1 MREPRTLRRLPR
13 SLDDIRGL
21 RVARWIRESTAGQYD
36 RFGPA
41 SQREQQDRFIDRHN
55 LVDTGLVFQVA
66 HSGTTVWRSVTM
78 TEMLAEARA
87 GAFDLLLAGYSDRW
101 QRNLRRTLELLEDGL
116 HPAGVALVMCDR
128 RILSSDPQDW
138 DELISEA
145 AGAEKYSR
153 RLSERITDGYAAKF
167 DHHDDPG
174 GHAGLGFRRLPEP
187 PHTLEID
194 PERMPIAVG
203 LFERYALGNVSAKEL
218 ADETGFAESGIRMIL
233 MNPLYNGWVRRYR
246 RSERE
251 TLKPAP
257 WRGNPPVSDELWARV
272 EDVRR
277 ARTRG
282 GGPRDRDRVDL
293 LGGLLACVCGR
304 RLRNDGTFADGR
316 HRKHHPNPC
325 EAWGR
330 KARLGDETWEE
341 PILAQVASIAL
352 DQETISAVVA
362 ALGSSRQ
369 PVAID
374 RARIDRQM
382 RELALEHA
390 GGSLSDDAYLAR
402 LRALRQQRD
411 AVVERTTAGLP
422 AERAIAWL
430 RALGE
435 SLQATEKSKEKAD
448 GLHAI
453 YDRITV
459 AGPEIVGVRLTQA
472 AYAHGLA
479 LALHEKVAMARPTG
493 VGRAITAT
501 PMPIEGRDEW
511 LAAARRLA

>member
-1 MREPRTLRRLPR
+1 MTAARALRRLPR
-13 SLDDIRGL
+13 SLDDVRGL
-21 RVARWIRESTAGQYD
+21 RVARWIRESTASQYD

-41 SQREQQDRFIDRHN
+41 SQREQQDRFIDRHG
-55 LVDTGLVFQVA
+55 LVDTGLVFEVA
-66 HSGTTVWRSVTM
+66 HSGTTVWRSATM

-174 GHAGLGFRRLPEP
+174 GHAGLGFRRSAEP
-187 PHTLEID
+187 PHTLEVD
-194 PERMPIAVG
+194 PATIGTAVA
-203 LFERYALGNVSAKEL
+203 LFERYALGNVSAKQLEE
-218 ADETGFAESGIRMIL
+218 ETGLAASGIRMIL
-233 MNPLYNGWVRRYR
+233 MNPLYNGWIRRHR
-246 RSERE
+246 RSDRE

-257 WRGNPPVSDELWARV
+257 WRADPPVSDELWARV
-272 EDVRR
+272 EEARR
-277 ARTRG
+277 GRTRG
-282 GGPRDRDRVDL
+282 GGPKDWDRVDL
-293 LGGLLACVCGR
+293 LGGLLVCVCGR

-316 HRKHHPNPC
+316 HRKQHANPC

-330 KARLGDETWEE
+330 KARLGDETWET
-341 PILAQVASIAL
+341 PVLAQVAAITLDEDTIA
-352 DQETISAVVA
+352 AVVA

-374 RARIDRQM
+374 KARIDRQM

-390 GGSLSDDAYLAR
+390 AGSLGDEAYLAR
-402 LRALRQQRD
+402 LKVLRQQRD
-411 AVVERTTAGLP
+411 AIVERTTVGLP
-422 AERAIAWL
+422 AERAVEWL
-430 RALGE
+430 HALGE
-435 SLQATEKSKEKAD
+435 SLQAPEKSKEKAD
-448 GLHAI
+448 VLHAI

-459 AGPEIVGVRLTQA
+459 AGPRSWVSG
-472 AYAHGLA
+472 
-479 LALHEKVAMARPTG
+479 
-493 VGRAITAT
+493 
-501 PMPIEGRDEW
+501 
-511 LAAARRLA
+511 

>member
-1 MREPRTLRRLPR
+1 MKEPRTLKRLPR
-13 SLDDIRGL
+13 SLDDVRGL

-36 RFGPA
+36 RYGPA
-41 SQREQQDRFIDRHN
+41 SQREQQDRFIERHG

-66 HSGTTVWRSVTM
+66 HSGTTVWRSATM

-167 DHHDDPG
+167 DHRDDPG
-174 GHAGLGFRRLPEP
+174 GHAGLGFRRSAEP

-203 LFERYALGNVSAKEL
+203 LFERYALGNVSAKDL
-218 ADETGFAESGIRMIL
+218 AEETGLAESGIRMIL
-233 MNPLYNGWVRRYR
+233 MNPLYNGWIRRHR
-246 RSERE
+246 RSDRE

-257 WRGNPPVSDELWARV
+257 WRANPPVSDELWARV

-277 ARTRG
+277 SRTRG
-282 GGPRDRDRVDL
+282 GGPKDWDRVDL
-293 LGGLLACVCGR
+293 LGGLLVCVCGR

-316 HRKHHPNPC
+316 HRKQHANPC

-330 KARLGDETWEE
+330 KARLGDETWEA
-341 PILAQVASIAL
+341 PVLAQVAGIAL
-352 DQETISAVVA
+352 DEDTMASVVA

-390 GGSLSDDAYLAR
+390 AGSLGDDAYLAR
-402 LRALRQQRD
+402 LKVLRQQRD
-411 AVVERTTAGLP
+411 AVAERTAAGLP
-422 AERAIAWL
+422 AERALEWL

-435 SLQATEKSKEKAD
+435 SLQAPEKSKEKAD
-448 GLHAI
+448 LMHAI

-479 LALHEKVAMARPTG
+479 LALPEKVELARPTG
-493 VGRAITAT
+493 LEPAT
-501 PMPIEGRDEW
+501 FGSGTQRSIH
-511 LAAARRLA
+511 